1 MRPYLLL
8 YVLLL
13 ASTGFSQSISKQII
27 GSIGGA
33 FESTSNTINFT
44 TGEVVVGAMTDED
57 GSFQLGNG
65 YYPSL
70 DVTTLSTETP
80 ELSLEVKLF
89 PNPVTNTLFI
99 SHPEYNNFEVS
110 ITSMTGELLYS
121 GLQQKEQGYNM
132 QDYATGIFL
141 ISISPENS
149 QQTNTYKII
158 KK

>member
-27 GSIGGA
+27 GSVGDT
-33 FESTSNTINFT
+33 FESTNNTINFT
-44 TGEVVVGAMTDED
+44 AGEVVVGAMTDED
-57 GSFQLGNG
+57 GSYQLGNG

-80 ELSLEVKLF
+80 ELSLEVKLY
-89 PNPVTNTLFI
+89 PNPVTDALFI
-99 SHPEYNNFEVS
+99 NHSEYNSFEVS
-110 ITSMTGELLYS
+110 ITSMTGKLLYS
-121 GLQQKEQGYNM
+121 GLQQKDQGFNM
-132 QDYATGIFL
+132 QDYATGIYL
-141 ISISPENS
+141 ISVSPENS